1 MVLFQFVF
9 LVYLSF
15 VRCCLHE
22 STSIV
27 LGIVPEWRNTFCR
40 WQNHCSTRCR
50 KQTEYTYKSLL
61 CLIFFSLY
69 HSLCRLHSWLV
80 NCLWKVANASQIPTA
95 HGLRSHSFVDHFFFC
110 CVSIF
115 VCSLV
120 MVMLLSSGCPVAEV
134 ISIYSLTC
142 NNFSSILHFFYTFVC
157 LFVCV
162 SVVEVRNRY
171 GRHIYS
177 VPFSVLDI
185 FRILPISQLC
195 STDNCYDLLHKRCV
209 SAWHWM
215 IREHAS
221 SCGTAIIAHNCYY
234 VYTYDIV
241 TRGGAAP
248 RAPYR
253 VVRNESV
260 ATSYLLQW
268 SVLFFWAR
276 NRKASKQRL
285 QTVLEMTGTSS
296 QPIWISCH
304 QQHQIHAALP

>member
-1 MVLFQFVF
+1 MFNF
-9 LVYLSF
+9 
-15 VRCCLHE
+15 
-22 STSIV
+22 
-27 LGIVPEWRNTFCR
+27 
-40 WQNHCSTRCR
+40 
-50 KQTEYTYKSLL
+50 
-61 CLIFFSLY
+61 FFSL
-69 HSLCRLHSWLV
+69 SLSLSPAFVVGELPVKSGERVTDTYSPWLAEPFI
-80 NCLWKVANASQIPTA
+80 CWP
-95 HGLRSHSFVDHFFFC
+95 FFFC